1 MIYFSDLLPQRH
13 PHEAKTI
20 SEALNAHQVSH
31 QYLSHTKDIWMRDFM
46 PVQTRTGQLIAF
58 RYEPSYL
65 EEEPE
70 LRTDFSHD
78 IAPQLAVEVIQSNI
92 NLDGGNIVFS
102 PSKERVI
109 ISDRVFLE
117 NSEYSAAALIRQL
130 GALLEAEVI
139 VIPSLP
145 SDFTGH
151 ADGMVRFINENT
163 VVGNDLP
170 FKYGLE
176 QRIKRVLLYHGIDVI
191 DFPYQRAKGSISALG
206 SYINYLETESCIF
219 LPTFGIDMD
228 AYAITQARQ
237 ILPKKVIPIHVRE
250 ISQQGGCL
258 NCISWEQ

>member
-1 MIYFSDLLPQRH
+1 MIYFSDLLPQQY
-13 PHEAKTI
+13 PDEAKAI
-20 SEALNAHQVSH
+20 SKALNAHQVSH

-46 PVQTRTGQLIAF
+46 PVRTRTGQFIAF
-58 RYEPSYL
+58 RYKPSYL
-65 EEEPE
+65 EENPE
-70 LRTDFSHD
+70 LRTNFPLDVAPYLD
-78 IAPQLAVEVIQSNI
+78 IDVIQSNI

-102 PSKERVI
+102 PSKERAI

-117 NSEYSAAALIRQL
+117 NSEYSAASLIRQL
-130 GALLEAEVI
+130 RTLLRAEVI
-139 VIPSLP
+139 IIPSLK

-151 ADGMVRFINENT
+151 ADGMVRFIDEHT

-170 FKYGLE
+170 SKYGLE
-176 QRIKRVLLYHGIDVI
+176 QRIKRVLHRYGIDVV
-191 DFPYQRAKGSISALG
+191 DFPYQCANDSLSALG

-237 ILPKKVIPIHVRE
+237 ILPKKVVPIHVRE